1 MPKFGSFLISVFSL
15 TLFAGLAFGVRPPV
29 PMGPGEFQTGK
40 QFAVGV
46 GPAAIAFGDVNN
58 DGKQDLAVA
67 NLGSNSVSVLL
78 GNGDGTFQPKKNT
91 GTVPSPIGVGLADF
105 NSDGKLDLVT
115 VQNNGSTVDILLG
128 KGNGTFGI
136 PTTLTAAGG
145 CTSLVVGDF
154 NGDTKSDIAVGCT
167 AGITIFLSNGDGTFQ
182 AAKIST
188 VSASFPIA
196 AADLNKDNKLDLMV
210 PGGTQNSAISVL
222 LGNGDGTFQPV
233 LQTPVQADPVS
244 VAAGDFNKD
253 GKLDLAVGNGNFA
266 GITTLIGNGDGTFQ
280 VGGGSSIDAAQV
292 TSVSTGD
299 FNADGIADVAGVGP
313 TTNGIVDYMGNGTNL
328 LTGPV
333 YYGSSVTPTAMV
345 LVDVNGDKKLDM
357 AVVNT
362 VGDVSGGVGSVT
374 IILGVGNGFF
384 QGARAFPVGP
394 GTCAINCTTPSIATA
409 DFNGDGFLDLVAAN
423 QQDNVLNLLLGNG
436 DSTFQAHLDFPVTG
450 LTPSSLAV
458 GDFNK
463 DGKMDVA
470 VADQCTPNINC
481 DASAGSISVFL
492 GNGNATFQ
500 NAVDLSTGG
509 ENPVWIV
516 SADFNKDG
524 NLDLAISAAGDCTV
538 KVLLGNGNGTFNSP
552 LSTSLPACGNG
563 MFVAADFNNDGVMD
577 VAVVEPNAF
586 ALLLGNGD
594 GTFQPGVSTAST
606 GAEGL
611 VAADFNKDEN
621 FDLAVSEGQGVNIYL
636 GNGNGTYQAAKFFA
650 ADVLSDS
657 VATDDFNGDGIPDLA
672 MGASPAVDVL
682 LGKGDGTFNP
692 FISYPAGGSAY
703 TASGAPLVTSDF
715 NRDGSKDILVAY
727 QQTGLNTNV
736 FEIFN
741 NTGGNRLTLTSTPNP
756 SSFGQ
761 TITLSAT
768 VTATGTISGRPAPT
782 GTIMFF
788 DGTTLLSTVTMTNS
802 KATFMTSSLST
813 GTHNLTAVYSGDS
826 FYNPNTSSVV
836 KQTVNK
842 ASTTTTVTSSQNP
855 STFGQPVTFTANV
868 KSSTTGTPTGT
879 VTFKDGTKVLGSG
892 SLNGSGQAMFTT
904 SSLAR
909 GTHSITAVY
918 KGDTNFKTST
928 SPVLT
933 QTVN

>member
-1 MPKFGSFLISVFSL
+1 MRKSRFLPFLIV
-15 TLFAGLAFGVRPPV
+15 LFALLTSYGFAVKPPV

-40 QFAVGV
+40 QFAVGAS
-46 GPAAIAFGDVNN
+46 PSAIAFGDVNG

-67 NLGSNSVSVLL
+67 NLGSNSVSILL

-91 GTVPSPIGVGLADF
+91 GTVPSPAGLGLADF
-105 NSDGKLDLVT
+105 NGDGKLDLAT
-115 VQNNGSTVDILLG
+115 VQKNGSTVDILLG
-128 KGNGTFGI
+128 KGNGTFGT
-136 PTTLTAAGG
+136 PTTLTASGA
-145 CTSLVVGDF
+145 CTSLLVGDF
-154 NGDTKSDIAVGCT
+154 NGDTKNDIAVGC
-167 AGITIFLSNGDGTFQ
+167 ASGITVFLSNGDGTFQ
-182 AAKIST
+182 AAKISS
-188 VSASFPIA
+188 VGASFPIA
-196 AADLNKDNKLDLMV
+196 AADLNKDNKLDLMI
-210 PGGTQNSAISVL
+210 PGGSATSVISVL
-222 LGNGDGTFQPV
+222 LGNGDGTFQAAKNSPA
-233 LQTPVQADPVS
+233 QADPIS

-280 VGGGSSIDAAQV
+280 AGGGSSIDASSIA
-292 TSVSTGD
+292 SVATGD

-313 TTNGIVDYMGNGTNL
+313 STNGVVDYMGNGTNL

-333 YYGSSVTPTAMV
+333 YYGSSVAPTAMV

-357 AVVNT
+357 AIVNT
-362 VGDVSGGVGSVT
+362 TGDVPGGLGSVT

-384 QGARAFPVGP
+384 QGARDFPVGP
-394 GTCAINCTTPSIATA
+394 GTCASNCTTPSIATA

-436 DSTFQAHLDFPVTG
+436 DSTFQAHIDFPLTG
-450 LTPSSLAV
+450 MTPSSLTVA
-458 GDFNK
+458 DFNK

-470 VADQCTPNINC
+470 VANQCTSNVTC
-481 DASAGSISVFL
+481 DVSAGSVSIFL

-500 NAVDLSTGG
+500 PAVDLSTGG
-509 ENPVWIV
+509 ENPVWITN
-516 SADFNKDG
+516 ADFNKDG
-524 NLDLAISAAGDCTV
+524 NLDLAVSAAGDCTI
-538 KVLLGNGNGTFNSP
+538 KILLGNGNGTFQSP
-552 LSTSLPACGNG
+552 LSTSLPGCGNG
-563 MFVAADFNNDGVMD
+563 MFVAQDFNKDGILD

-594 GTFQPGVSTAST
+594 GTFQPGTTTPST
-606 GAEGL
+606 GAAGL
-611 VAADFNKDEN
+611 VAADLNRDGN
-621 FDLAVSEGQGVNIYL
+621 FDLAVSEGQGVNIFL

-650 ADVLSDS
+650 ADALSDS
-657 VATDDFNGDGIPDLA
+657 VVTDDFNGDGIPDLA

-682 LGKGDGTFNP
+682 IGKGDGTFNP
-692 FISYPAGGSAY
+692 SISYPAGGSSY
-703 TASGAPLVTSDF
+703 TGSGSPLVTSDF
-715 NRDGSKDILVAY
+715 NRDGSKDILIAY

-741 NTGGNRLTLTSTPNP
+741 NTGGNRLTLTSSPNP

-761 TITLSAT
+761 TVTLSAT

-788 DGTTLLSTVTMTNS
+788 DGTVLLSTVTMTNS
-802 KATFMTSSLST
+802 KASFPTSMLTT
-813 GTHNLTAVYSGDS
+813 GTHSLTAVYSGDN
-826 FYNPNTSSVV
+826 FYNPNTSAIV

-842 ASTTTTVTSSQNP
+842 ASTTTGVTSSQNP
-855 STFGQPVTFTANV
+855 STFGQPVTFTATV
-868 KSSTTGTPTGT
+868 TSSTSGIPTGM
-879 VTFKDGTKVLGSG
+879 VTFKDGTTPIGSG
-892 SLNGSGQAMFTT
+892 TLNGSGQTSFMT

-909 GTHSITAVY
+909 GSHSITAVY
-918 KGDTNFKTST
+918 RGDTNFKTST